1 MAGNTGGA
9 GVVPVL
15 ARKSAMRRSNAL
27 TADLFEDTAPAVRP
41 TDAFDATGFEI
52 GWDHAHYRL
61 VPPVEHLHHG
71 HPVRQGWQ
79 AGQAVFG
86 ARTLRATLHVRRRL
100 HLRLAA
106 WLGGRAFEGVQV
118 TPQFL
123 SQLDVAVCPIT
134 RERLT
139 PGSLS
144 ASDAALDRVGP
155 HAGYAAGNLAVM
167 SARAAQAKAEHGWD
181 KALAFAAQI
190 ECGRPAAVD
199 GLAAAPWRRLAVLMS
214 FVTPLPHAQAACLPL
229 VVMPPNRLRVLN
241 AVQAL
246 QVLLTQHFMR
256 PGARTGIAEL
266 AAVVPAGARHEF
278 NVLML
283 TLQARRLA
291 AGGPTLG
298 LALRQAMEDAWTHP
312 MVNRRWQRLALQL
325 SEADCEQIVQRLCR
339 RGQAAAGWH
348 WLPRAAA
355 TDGWAL
361 ASDGYAGSRP
371 GWLGASA
378 DLHKSASAPRAV
390 WERRAHGAN
399 HSDALWHRE
408 DLQRRDRCCQAAR
421 MQQDLCK

>member
-1 MAGNTGGA
+1 
-9 GVVPVL
+9 
-15 ARKSAMRRSNAL
+15 MRRSNAL
-27 TADLFEDTAPAVRP
+27 TADLFDDTAPAVRP

-86 ARTLRATLHVRRRL
+86 ARTLRTTLHVRRWL
-100 HLRLAA
+100 QLRLTA

-123 SQLDVAVCPIT
+123 SQLDAAVCPIT

-144 ASDAALDRVGP
+144 ASDAAVDRVGR

-167 SARAAQAKAEHGWD
+167 SARAVQAKADHGWD
-181 KALAFAAQI
+181 DALAFAAQI
-190 ECGRPAAVD
+190 ECGRRDAVD

-214 FVTPLPHAQAACLPL
+214 LVTPLPHAQAACLPL

-256 PGARTGIAEL
+256 PGARACIAEL
-266 AAVVPAGARHEF
+266 VAAVPAAARHEF

-291 AGGPTLG
+291 AGGPTQG
-298 LALRQAMEDAWTHP
+298 LALRHAMEDAWTHP

-325 SEADCEQIVQRLCR
+325 SEADCEQIVRRLSR
-339 RGQAAAGWH
+339 PGQAAAGWH

-361 ASDGYAGSRP
+361 ASDGHAGSRP
-371 GWLGASA
+371 GWLRAKPPVKA
-378 DLHKSASAPRAV
+378 TVAPTIAAWSPRTSTPSCSVPALPV
-390 WERRAHGAN
+390 RR
-399 HSDALWHRE
+399 
-408 DLQRRDRCCQAAR
+408 
-421 MQQDLCK
+421 

>member
-1 MAGNTGGA
+1 
-9 GVVPVL
+9 
-15 ARKSAMRRSNAL
+15 MRRSNAL

-61 VPPVEHLHHG
+61 VPPLEHLHHD

-79 AGQAVFG
+79 AGQTVFG
-86 ARTLRATLHVRRRL
+86 ARTLRATLHVRRWL
-100 HLRLAA
+100 QLRLAA
-106 WLGGRAFEGVQV
+106 WSGGRAFEGVQV

-144 ASDAALDRVGP
+144 AGDAAVDRVGR

-167 SARAAQAKAEHGWD
+167 SAGAVTAKNDRGWD
-181 KALAFAAQI
+181 DALALAAQI
-190 ECGRPAAVD
+190 ECGRLDAVD
-199 GLAAAPWRRLAVLMS
+199 GLTAAPWRRLAVLMS
-214 FVTPLPHAQAACLPL
+214 LVTPLPHAQAASLPL

-241 AVQAL
+241 PVQAL

-266 AAVVPAGARHEF
+266 GAAVPAAARHEF

-298 LALRQAMEDAWTHP
+298 LALRHAMEDAWTHP
-312 MVNRRWQRLALQL
+312 MVLRRWQRLALRL

-339 RGQAAAGWH
+339 RGLAAAGWH

-371 GWLGASA
+371 GWLDAKRPVKA
-378 DLHKSASAPRAV
+378 AAAPTIAA
-390 WERRAHGAN
+390 WPRRT
-399 HSDALWHRE
+399 STRSCSVPALPALR
-408 DLQRRDRCCQAAR
+408 
-421 MQQDLCK
+421 